1 MNSAN
6 LVRFL
11 SLGAIWGASYTLIK
25 LAIGGL
31 TPSQL
36 VLARLLLGAL
46 LLLVVARARS
56 LKLPAFGPVWGHF
69 VVSSALGMVAP
80 FLLLAW
86 GEQHTSAAMAGTII
100 AALPLVT
107 MAFVSVMLPTESIT
121 SRKLAGL
128 VIGFTG
134 TVLVI
139 SPWRSEGGGELAGQL
154 AVLAAATCY
163 AAQTV
168 YVRKFLSPLGLPPLV
183 LAASQLLVGLFEQLL
198 ITPFMPWQAPV
209 WTPSVIASA
218 VVLGFVGTGIG
229 YVLYFRL
236 ISELGAT
243 TASAVNYLVPVAALV
258 ISSVG
263 LGEETSWNMWLGV
276 GMVLVGLGVAEKR
289 FGSAVPPAL
298 PAKAGEPR

>member
-6 LVRFL
+6 LARFL

-25 LAIGGL
+25 LSLAGL

-36 VLARLLLGAL
+36 VLGRLLLGAL
-46 LLLVVARARS
+46 LLLVVARART
-56 LKLPAFGPVWGHF
+56 LRLPAFGPVWGHF

-107 MAFVSVMLPTESIT
+107 MAFVSIILPTETIN
-121 SRKLAGL
+121 SRKLAGM
-128 VIGFTG
+128 VIGFAG

-139 SPWRSEGGGELAGQL
+139 SPWRADSGQLGAQL

-183 LAASQLLVGLFEQLL
+183 LAASQLLVALFEQLL
-198 ITPFMPWQAPV
+198 ITPFMPWQTPV
-209 WTPSVIASA
+209 WTPSVIVST
-218 VVLGFVGTGIG
+218 VVLGFLGTGIG

-263 LGEETSWNMWLGV
+263 LHDETTWNMWLGV
-276 GMVLVGLGVAEKR
+276 GLVLVGLGVAEKR
-289 FGSAVPPAL
+289 FGGAAPRPLAV
-298 PAKAGEPR
+298 KAGEQR

>member
-1 MNSAN
+1 MNRTN
-6 LVRFL
+6 LLRFL
-11 SLGAIWGASYTLIK
+11 CLGAIWGASYTLIK
-25 LAIGGL
+25 LSIAGL
-31 TPSQL
+31 SPSQL

-46 LLLVVARARS
+46 LLLAVARARS
-56 LKLPAFGPVWGHF
+56 LRLPAFGPVWGHF
-69 VVSSALGMVAP
+69 AISSALGMVAP

-107 MAFVSVMLPTESIT
+107 MAFVSIMLPTETINA
-121 SRKLAGL
+121 RKLAGM
-128 VIGFTG
+128 VIGFAG

-139 SPWRSEGGGELAGQL
+139 SPWHAEGGQLLAQL

-183 LAASQLLVGLFEQLL
+183 LAASQLLVALFEQLL

-209 WTPSVIASA
+209 WTPSVIGSA
-218 VVLGFVGTGIG
+218 VLLGFLGTGIG

-236 ISELGAT
+236 IADLGAT
-243 TASAVNYLVPVAALV
+243 TASAVNYLVPVTALV
-258 ISSVG
+258 ISSIG
-263 LGEETSWNMWLGV
+263 LNEATSWNMWLGV
-276 GMVLVGLGVAEKR
+276 GLVLAGLAVAERR
-289 FGSAVPPAL
+289 FRGPSRVQGLSAPAR
-298 PAKAGEPR
+298 G

>member
-1 MNSAN
+1 MNTAN
-6 LVRFL
+6 LARFL

-25 LAIGGL
+25 LAISGL
-31 TPSQL
+31 SPSQL
-36 VLARLLLGAL
+36 VLSRLLLGAV
-46 LLLVVARARS
+46 LLLVVAKARS
-56 LKLPAFGPVWGHF
+56 LRLPAFGPVWGHF
-69 VVSSALGMVAP
+69 GVSSALGMVAP

-107 MAFVSVMLPTESIT
+107 MAFVSVILPTESIT
-121 SRKLAGL
+121 SRKLAGMT
-128 VIGFTG
+128 IGFAG

-139 SPWRSEGGGELAGQL
+139 SPWRSEGGQLVGQL

-183 LAASQLLVGLFEQLL
+183 LAASQLLVALIEQSL
-198 ITPFMPWQAPV
+198 ITPFMPWQTPA
-209 WTPSVIASA
+209 WTPAVIGST
-218 VVLGFVGTGIG
+218 VLLGFLGTGIG

-236 ISELGAT
+236 IADLGAT

-258 ISSVG
+258 ISSLG
-263 LGEETSWNMWLGV
+263 LQDETSWNMWLGV
-276 GMVLVGLGVAEKR
+276 GLVLVGLGVAEKR
-289 FGSAVPPAL
+289 FGGSAPAAL
-298 PAKAGEPR
+298 PVKAGEPR

>member
-6 LVRFL
+6 LARFL

-25 LAIGGL
+25 LSLAGL
-31 TPSQL
+31 SPSQL
-36 VLARLLLGAL
+36 VLGRLLLGAL
-46 LLLVVARARS
+46 LLLVVARART
-56 LKLPAFGPVWGHF
+56 LRLPAFGPVWGHF

-107 MAFVSVMLPTESIT
+107 MAFVSIILPTETIN
-121 SRKLAGL
+121 SRKLAGM
-128 VIGFTG
+128 VIGFAG

-139 SPWRSEGGGELAGQL
+139 SPWRADSGQLGAQL

-183 LAASQLLVGLFEQLL
+183 LAASQLLVALFEQLL
-198 ITPFMPWQAPV
+198 ITPFMPWQTPV
-209 WTPSVIASA
+209 WTPSVIGST
-218 VVLGFVGTGIG
+218 VVLGFLGTGIG

-263 LGEETSWNMWLGV
+263 LHDETTWNMWLGV
-276 GMVLVGLGVAEKR
+276 GLVLVGLGVAEKR
-289 FGSAVPPAL
+289 FGGVAPRPLAV
-298 PAKAGEPR
+298 KAGEQR

>member
-6 LVRFL
+6 LARFL

-25 LAIGGL
+25 LAIAGL
-31 TPSQL
+31 SPSQL

-107 MAFVSVMLPTESIT
+107 MAFVSIMLPTESIT

-139 SPWRSEGGGELAGQL
+139 SPWRSEGGQLAGQL
-154 AVLAAATCY
+154 AVLVAATCY

-198 ITPFMPWQAPV
+198 ITPFMPWQTPV
-209 WTPSVIASA
+209 WTPSVIVSA
-218 VVLGFVGTGIG
+218 VVLGFLGTGIG

-236 ISELGAT
+236 ISDLGAT
-243 TASAVNYLVPVAALV
+243 TASAVNYLVPVAALL
-258 ISSVG
+258 ISSLA
-263 LGEETSWNMWLGV
+263 LGEEASWNMWLGV

-289 FGSAVPPAL
+289 FGSAVPAAL
-298 PAKAGEPR
+298 PAKAGGQR

>member
-6 LVRFL
+6 LARFL

-25 LAIGGL
+25 LAIAGL
-31 TPSQL
+31 APSQL

-46 LLLVVARARS
+46 LLLVLAHARS
-56 LKLPAFGPVWGHF
+56 LRLPAFGPVWGHF
-69 VVSSALGMVAP
+69 AVSSALGMVAP

-107 MAFVSVMLPTESIT
+107 MAFVSVMLPTEPIT
-121 SRKLAGL
+121 SRKLAGM
-128 VIGFTG
+128 VVGFAG

-139 SPWRSEGGGELAGQL
+139 SPWQVDRGQIAGQL
-154 AVLAAATCY
+154 AVLAAAAFY

-183 LAASQLLVGLFEQLL
+183 LAASQLLVALLEQLL
-198 ITPFMPWQAPV
+198 ITPFMSWPAPA

-218 VVLGFVGTGIG
+218 VVLGFLGTGIG
-229 YVLYFRL
+229 YFLYFRL

-243 TASAVNYLVPVAALV
+243 TASAVNYLVPVAALA

-263 LGEETSWNMWLGV
+263 LHDETSWNMWLGV
-276 GMVLVGLGVAEKR
+276 GLVLLGLGVAEKR
-289 FGSAVPPAL
+289 FASMGTPPPAV
-298 PAKAGEPR
+298 KAAPR